1 MPVGGLHA
9 THASASFRPLGD
21 VWVWSVYPT
30 PNGKALVI
38 ESEAADVVA
47 HASRKM
53 KRALNT
59 FALNAD
65 EWLERSDEAKGET
78 IAALMDAGRELA
90 KALFKGRD
98 CEFVKSLRDMEPRT
112 LTSFM
117 FGPEN
122 QHLIEYCVL
131 SDGDREFFLGE
142 WCLGINREVARQGE
156 AFDKATERRRD
167 RSWDRKVG
175 YAEDGK
181 LKSACLR
188 HNTPTRPKT
197 EEIFVVGDLLVDRSQ
212 LSVLDPLNV
221 DPLNDVVSVEETQT
235 LRAWL
240 ANRRDVVHFNCH
252 AKLFEED
259 GRPRMRVRNGGFIGV
274 PELPDE
280 IDLMNSLVFLNAC
293 SSAMGLDSFRTSLA
307 QYFLQQ
313 LAVCVVC
320 TTGPIDDAFAT
331 RFARVLY
338 RLLDEDRLTIM
349 EALIKARQEIWRTER
364 NPLVFAYTYIGED
377 DFTLS

>member
-59 FALNAD
+59 FALNPD

-122 QHLIEYCVL
+122 QHLIEY
-131 SDGDREFFLGE
+131 
-142 WCLGINREVARQGE
+142 
-156 AFDKATERRRD
+156 
-167 RSWDRKVG
+167 
-175 YAEDGK
+175 
-181 LKSACLR
+181 LR
-188 HNTPTRPKT
+188 P
-197 EEIFVVGDLLVDRSQ
+197 V
-212 LSVLDPLNV
+212 
-221 DPLNDVVSVEETQT
+221 
-235 LRAWL
+235 
-240 ANRRDVVHFNCH
+240 
-252 AKLFEED
+252 
-259 GRPRMRVRNGGFIGV
+259 
-274 PELPDE
+274 
-280 IDLMNSLVFLNAC
+280 
-293 SSAMGLDSFRTSLA
+293 
-307 QYFLQQ
+307 
-313 LAVCVVC
+313 
-320 TTGPIDDAFAT
+320 
-331 RFARVLY
+331 
-338 RLLDEDRLTIM
+338 
-349 EALIKARQEIWRTER
+349 
-364 NPLVFAYTYIGED
+364 
-377 DFTLS
+377 